1 METSMHTL
9 VTGGA
14 GFIGANLA
22 RSLVEH
28 GHSVRVLDDLSTGNM
43 SNLAGVNVDFVE
55 GSVTDPETLSD
66 AIGGAEVVFHQA
78 ALPSVPRSVK
88 DPYASHE
95 ANATG
100 TLRVLMEAKKQSV
113 RRVVYAASSSSYGNT
128 ATLPKQEDMPS
139 KPISPYAVAKL
150 AGENYCQAFSA
161 TFGLETVC
169 LRYFNVFGPYQDPT
183 GGYAAVI
190 PKFIYAVLKG
200 TRPRI
205 DGDGLQTRD
214 FTFIDNVVLANR
226 LAALADA
233 RSSGQVMNIAAGQ
246 RTTVLELLR
255 IIAAVSGKDVDPV
268 HGPGRS
274 GDVRD
279 SWADIT
285 KAQELLGYQP
295 VVGLR
300 EGLERT
306 FDWYSGQGN
315 DQVGSA

>member
-1 METSMHTL
+1 MHTL

-28 GHSVRVLDDLSTGNM
+28 GHSVRVLDDLSTGKM
-43 SNLAGVNVDFVE
+43 SNLEGLKIEFLE
-55 GSVTDPETLSD
+55 GSVIDPEALRN
-66 AIGGAEVVFHQA
+66 AVGGAEVVFHQA

-88 DPYASHE
+88 DPFASHE

-100 TLRVLMEAKKQSV
+100 TLRVLLEAKKRGV
-113 RRVVYAASSSSYGNT
+113 RRVVYAASSSAYGNT
-128 ATLPKQEDMPS
+128 ATLPKREDMPS
-139 KPISPYAVAKL
+139 RPISPYAVAKL

-169 LRYFNVFGPYQDPT
+169 LRYFNVFGPFQDPT

-190 PKFIYAVLKG
+190 PKFISAVLER
-200 TRPRI
+200 TRPQI

-226 LAALADA
+226 LAASADA
-233 RSSGQVMNIAAGQ
+233 RSSGQVINIAAGQ
-246 RTTVLELLR
+246 RTTVLELLG
-255 IIAAVSGKDVDPV
+255 IIAEIAGKKVDPL
-268 HGPGRS
+268 HAPARS

-279 SWADIT
+279 SWADIS

-300 EGLERT
+300 EGLKQT
-306 FDWYSGQGN
+306 LDWYSARSH
-315 DQVGSA
+315 D